1 MQIYKKISPL
11 MKNIL
16 SKFVD
21 FLSSIGEINFEN
33 IFIDGTKIEAY
44 ANKYS
49 FVWRKVIEKSKEK
62 LQEKIRSH
70 FLLYGISVNDD
81 YYIAYQF

>member
-1 MQIYKKISPL
+1 MKK
-11 MKNIL
+11 IL

-33 IFIDGTKIEAY
+33 IFIDGTKIETY

-49 FVWRKVIEKSKEK
+49 FVWRKAIEKSKEK

-70 FLLYGISVNDD
+70 FYFMVFRLTMII
-81 YYIAYQF
+81 YIAYQF

>member
-1 MQIYKKISPL
+1 MKK
-11 MKNIL
+11 IL

-21 FLSSIGEINFEN
+21 FLSSIGGINFEN
-33 IFIDGTKIEAY
+33 LFIDGTTMEAY

-62 LQEKIRSH
+62 LQEKIKNH
-70 FLLYGISVNDD
+70 FYFMVFRLMMII
-81 YYIAYQF
+81 YIAYQF